1 MTPYKEDI
9 FREIEAVLAKAA
21 PEDIELL
28 LNDIACGHFDET
40 AETRAGTNDNHCNV
54 TNIKE
59 LAQQRLDRDASSRK
73 VSDQLSEVSYNE
85 RRAEH
90 SA

>member
-1 MTPYKEDI
+1 
-9 FREIEAVLAKAA
+9 
-21 PEDIELL
+21 
-28 LNDIACGHFDET
+28 
-40 AETRAGTNDNHCNV
+40 V